1 PHPEVEFPL
10 QAKELGAEQHG
21 AFQTDIEVSLGVEG
35 HTPAQRDDPEEVDV
49 GAGQER
55 PLVVLDLDVESSVE
69 LEHFQDLDLAEHVEH
84 EGMCGPTEPAG
95 AGGVQ
100 LQGARRLDVEDGE
113 DRKSTRLNSSHEWI
127 SYAVFCL
134 K

>member
-1 PHPEVEFPL
+1 HLHGGAAAQLEDEVGIAEGVGDDLGSYPEVEFPL
-10 QAKELGAEQHG
+10 QPKELGAEQHG

-69 LEHFQDLDLAEHVEH
+69 LEHFQ
-84 EGMCGPTEPAG
+84 
-95 AGGVQ
+95 
-100 LQGARRLDVEDGE
+100 
-113 DRKSTRLNSSHEWI
+113 
-127 SYAVFCL
+127 
-134 K
+134 